1 MTDSSQWT
9 SLREFARRCGR
20 RHRAAQRAIEDGRIP
35 PSAVRRD
42 AHGRIVAVKVHEASR
57 AWLQNTDHSRSNT
70 PVVVQP
76 APAPGAA
83 RPAPGPGLDALT
95 MELGRVLGHA
105 FENALLPAC
114 AMTVARQ
121 QLDPDVALNVLE
133 DLLLATM
140 FTTADALG
148 LGPDDDRP
156 LVLFHGDLEAA
167 LHPDRRAELLERIR
181 GIADQ
186 YTADDEAAAGCGA
199 GTREG

>member
-1 MTDSSQWT
+1 MNGSQEWT

-20 RHRAAQRAIEDGRIP
+20 RHRAAQKAIEDGRIP
-35 PSAVRRD
+35 ASAVRRD

-70 PVVVQP
+70 PVIVQP
-76 APAPGAA
+76 VPTSGAAHPAP
-83 RPAPGPGLDALT
+83 RLDALT
-95 MELGRVLGHA
+95 MELGRILGTA
-105 FENALLPAC
+105 FSNALLPAC
-114 AMTVARQ
+114 AMAVTRQ

-133 DLLLATM
+133 DFLLATM

-148 LGPDDDRP
+148 LDPDDDRP

-181 GIADQ
+181 GIADR
-186 YTADDEAAAGCGA
+186 YVGEDDAAAGCGA
-199 GTREG
+199 GTREE